1 MPQTPRGYISYPLEG
16 DTAWYSG
23 SDGLEEWLARAE
35 LLGIPTY
42 DTFSDLPSAGTTKT
56 LNPSIGKT
64 QRQFAA
70 VAGEQA
76 IYRDDGSQWVR
87 WLSPDPENR
96 ELMGTASDADN
107 TTNFDLTISDTGG
120 YEYVEL
126 QCDIQGN
133 ASSATYSIFIQL
145 NGDTGTNYE
154 YNSLDSGSVT
164 TTTGAARFSSQM
176 WGANT
181 ERHRFAISAGSG
193 QNHISQVVGS
203 AENRRFLLNGD
214 QTSTAAD
221 GPITDIRVYGNFNAA
236 ADIYGIAP
244 TGP

>member
-1 MPQTPRGYISYPLEG
+1 MPNTPRGYIDYPVEG
-16 DTAWYSG
+16 DTAWYTG

-56 LNPSIGKT
+56 LNPATGKT

-87 WLSPDPENR
+87 WLSPDPEGA
-96 ELMGTASDADN
+96 ELMGTASDGDGTTALDLSVSDAD
-107 TTNFDLTISDTGG
+107 G

-126 QCDIQGN
+126 QCDIAGN
-133 ASSATYSIFIQL
+133 DSGATYAVFIQT
-145 NGDTGTNYE
+145 NGDTGSNYE
-154 YNSLDSGSVT
+154 YNSLDGGTVT
-164 TTTGAARFSSQM
+164 ATTGAARFSSQQ

-181 ERHRFAISAGSG
+181 ERHRFALAAGSG
-193 QNHISQVVGS
+193 QNFISQTVGS

-214 QTSTAAD
+214 QTSTAAN
-221 GPITDIRVYGNFNAA
+221 GPITDIRVYCNFNASG
-236 ADIYGIAP
+236 DIYAVGYP
-244 TGP
+244 GP